1 MLYKAVINYGNV
13 LRINEIIIIDYDF
26 EAVTEI
32 KAVVSGFHG
41 GSKLSDVSV
50 ASGEPKIQSD
60 DKQYP

>member
-26 EAVTEI
+26 EAVTGI

-41 GSKLSDVSV
+41 GSTLSDVSV
-50 ASGEPKIQSD
+50 ASGEPENTV
-60 DKQYP
+60 